1 MSQDRS
7 KKRLEGLFAGAVS
20 DRWEGRPPSAI
31 AKTPVIGPAEVGF
44 EGLLVDAQADRAVHG
59 GADKALHH
67 YPGDHYAAWVAEGY
81 LPAGSK
87 PAAFGEN
94 LSTLGLTEDDV
105 CIGDVFRLGTA
116 RVQICQGR
124 QPCWKLNAHR
134 GREDMAAAFQ
144 KTGRTGWYYR
154 VLETGRVA
162 AGDAMGLIERP
173 CPQWTVLE
181 VTRARLTK
189 RIDPA
194 RAAQLS
200 ALPELAEGWRNA
212 FAKIAANALQEDT
225 SARLFG
231 TAD

>member
-1 MSQDRS
+1 MSHEQIEARV
-7 KKRLEGLFAGAVS
+7 EGLFAGAVA
-20 DRWEGRPPSAI
+20 DRWEGRSPSAI
-31 AKTPVIGPAEVGF
+31 AKQAVVEAVEIGF
-44 EGLLVDAQADRAVHG
+44 EGLVVDAQADRTVHG

-67 YPGDHYAAWVAEGY
+67 YAADHYATWIAEGY
-81 LPAGSK
+81 LPAGTK

-94 LSTLGLTEDDV
+94 LSTFGLTEDRV
-105 CIGDVFRLGTA
+105 CIGDIFRLGTS

-134 GREDMAAAFQ
+134 GRDDMAAAFQ

-162 AGDAMGLIERP
+162 VGDAMDLIERP

-200 ALPELAEGWRNA
+200 ALPELAGGWREA
-212 FAKIAANALQEDT
+212 FAKISANALHEDT
-225 SARLFG
+225 SARLLG
-231 TAD
+231 AAD

>member
-1 MSQDRS
+1 MSTDTF
-7 KKRLEGLFAGAVS
+7 KATVYGLFAGAVA

-31 AKTPVIGPAEVGF
+31 AKTPVAGPVEIGF
-44 EGLLVDAQADRAVHG
+44 EGLLVDAQADRTVHG
-59 GADKALHH
+59 GAEKALHH
-67 YPGDHYAAWVAEGY
+67 YAADHYAAWIAEGY
-81 LPAGSK
+81 LPDGAV

-94 LSTLGLTEDDV
+94 LSTLGVTEEQV

-116 RVQICQGR
+116 RVQVSQGR

-134 GREDMAAAFQ
+134 GRDDMAAAFQ

-154 VLETGRVA
+154 VLEPGLVSL
-162 AGDAMGLIERP
+162 GDPFELLERH

-181 VTRARLTK
+181 VTRARLNR
-189 RIDPA
+189 RIEPA

-200 ALPELAEGWRNA
+200 ALPELADGWRQA
-212 FAKIAANALQEDT
+212 FAKISANAPAEDT
-225 SARLFG
+225 SARLLG